1 MHAQSLRASGC
12 REGCTDSISLRPLGW
27 SAPPWHAASDGA
39 GCTAELGFGAPGP
52 RHSVYSQVHPALTG
66 SRPWSPKHLIARLGQ
81 WRRTARRQHRA
92 TPCN

>member
-1 MHAQSLRASGC
+1 MPACAARVHRIAPPVTVGVV

-52 RHSVYSQVHPALTG
+52 RDSLYSQVTTHLTKCYLCRLNT
-66 SRPWSPKHLIARLGQ
+66 SRVI
-81 WRRTARRQHRA
+81 
-92 TPCN
+92 